1 MIWSNIFPRPNGQFL
16 DLGGVKTLARIVCA
30 LLSSFWQCQ
39 KQTTKQGPKKVLH
52 DAWLTEGGGGWKLF
66 GQCPHGNNTYHKAS
80 LKCLHCQCW
89 HWIYDQCFTLI
100 KIRWTKV
107 NNGFCSTRTQGHTA
121 VCKAK
126 YIQLHVLVYSF
137 APYFQIV
144 YLYRCTHQGHQVSTR
159 WAADVGPNLC
169 HPWGKVAFRR
179 I

>member
-1 MIWSNIFPRPNGQFL
+1 MVWSTFFTSKWAISCFFWESEHLPGWFVHFL
-16 DLGGVKTLARIVCA
+16 AHFGNVKNRQQNRARKKC
-30 LLSSFWQCQ
+30 STMPDWQR
-39 KQTTKQGPKKVLH
+39 G
-52 DAWLTEGGGGWKLF
+52 EGGWKLF
-66 GQCPHGNNTYHKAS
+66 GQCPHGNNTYHKG
-80 LKCLHCQCW
+80 CLHCQCW